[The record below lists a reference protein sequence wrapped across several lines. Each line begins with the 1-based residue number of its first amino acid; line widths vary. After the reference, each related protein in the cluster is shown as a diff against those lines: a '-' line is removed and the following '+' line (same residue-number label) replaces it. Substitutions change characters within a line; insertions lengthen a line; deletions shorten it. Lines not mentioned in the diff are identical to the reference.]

1 MEYLY
6 IYIYFWSLLCKHRP
20 QLRSEGIKESPT
32 LGLCIGEKKEKR
44 EPQEIKAIKFTKQDK
59 STDIHVQATTATVL
73 QGPPPSSLH
82 FPEKRERGKK
92 KQKKK
97 NSRKR
102 VRVGCLIIFI
112 RSSNSALPKKIK
124 IKITNACVCSAFSPI
139 RVFLSQCTK
148 ENKRER
154 RKKKSPTL
162 KIHSPICPHPF
173 DESQWGT
180 LLR

>member
-32 LGLCIGEKKEKR
+32 LGLCIGEKRKER
-44 EPQEIKAIKFTKQDK
+44 TLGNYSEKFTKQDK

-112 RSSNSALPKKIK
+112 RSSNSALPKKNK
-124 IKITNACVCSAFSPI
+124 NKNNQCVRVQ
-139 RVFLSQCTK
+139 RVFTHTRFPFPMHKRKQ
-148 ENKRER
+148 KREE
-154 RKKKSPTL
+154 KKKKP
-162 KIHSPICPHPF
+162 
-173 DESQWGT
+173 DSQDSFT
-180 LLR
+180 NLSTSI